1 MKRILINATQ
11 AEEVRVAL
19 VDGQYLYDLDIE
31 SAAREKRKGNIYKGT
46 ITRIE
51 PSLEAAFVNYGGERH
66 GFLPFK
72 EVSRSYFREE
82 ARQASGRPTIRE
94 ALKEGQE
101 VIIQVEKEE
110 RGNKGAALTTFISL
124 AGRYMVYMPNNP
136 RAGGISRRI
145 EGEERRDLRE
155 TMAELNVPQG
165 GGVIIRTA
173 GIDKSTEELQ
183 WDLDYLQQVWT
194 SIETAVAENPAPLL
208 IYQESDIVVRS
219 LRDHLRNDV
228 GEIIIDDPRAYQV
241 AEKFMQR
248 VMPHNL
254 RRLKLYDDRTPL
266 FTRFQIEG
274 QIASA
279 FNREV
284 ALPSGGALV
293 IDHTEAMVSIDI
305 NSARAT
311 GGEDI
316 EATALATNLE
326 AADEISRQLRLRDL
340 GGLIVID
347 FIDMSA
353 NRNQRAV
360 EERMHEALKNDRARI
375 QLGRIS
381 RFGLFEMSRQRLR
394 PALGEST
401 AIVCPRC
408 SGQGTIRG
416 TQSSAL
422 SILRLVQ
429 EEALKDGTGR
439 IMVQTPISVGTFL
452 LNEKRHAL
460 DEIETNCKV
469 RVVVIPNPN
478 METPHYE
485 IRRIRRADR
494 EEFEDETPS
503 YELASNTN
511 DEDVAE
517 ILTDITPPV
526 RPQAVVRDVEPAS
539 PAPIRAA
546 APETSAAVPTAPA
559 VSAEAQPSFVR
570 RLWGALFGDSARK
583 ATASE
588 ETKPAAEEKGQAA
601 RGNRDRRG
609 NSGRG
614 NNRNDNRN
622 DNRRNDGQRGR
633 RNNPRDANRGG
644 QSQAARNP
652 QGDRGAAQGRP
663 AQDGKAPEKTTEK
676 TTEKA
681 VEKVANKAPVEATA
695 QQAVAPTDAAQTPQE
710 AGAENAP
717 RSRGRRRGG
726 RGRGRNRGNNPAANG
741 AEGAANDVATAAP
754 ASDASRERTDKSSSA
769 DNRPTESRSTAT
781 ASAPTPTISAP
792 TPVQTIERPA
802 APAERPSAPAE
813 RPAAPPPAA

>member
-51 PSLEAAFVNYGGERH
+51 PSLEAAFVSYGGERH

-72 EVSRSYFREE
+72 EISRSYFSEE
-82 ARQASGRPTIRE
+82 ARQASGRPNIRE

-155 TMAELNVPQG
+155 TMAELNIPEG

-194 SIETAVAENPAPLL
+194 SIETAAAENAAPLL
-208 IYQESDIVVRS
+208 IYQESDIVVRA

-228 GEIIIDDPRAYQV
+228 GEIIIDDSRAYQV

-254 RRLKLYDDRTPL
+254 RRLKKYDDRTPL

-293 IDHTEAMVSIDI
+293 IDHTEALVSIDI

-360 EERMHEALKNDRARI
+360 EERLREALKNDRARI

-394 PALGEST
+394 PALEESST
-401 AIVCPRC
+401 IVCPRC

-429 EEALKDGTGR
+429 EEALKEGTGR

-460 DEIETNCKV
+460 DEVETNCKV

-494 EEFEDETPS
+494 EEFEDATPS

-511 DEDVAE
+511 EEDVAE

-526 RPQAVVRDVEPAS
+526 RPQAVVRDVEPTS
-539 PAPIRAA
+539 PAPARAPKPQE
-546 APETSAAVPTAPA
+546 APTETI
-559 VSAEAQPSFVR
+559 VSDAQPSFVR
-570 RLWGALFGDSARK
+570 RLWGALFGDSTPK
-583 ATASE
+583 QASVE
-588 ETKPAAEEKGQAA
+588 ETETKEEKPQGSRNNRSRRNNN
-601 RGNRDRRG
+601 RGNAQR
-609 NSGRG
+609 S
-614 NNRNDNRN
+614 
-622 DNRRNDGQRGR
+622 DNRRSDNR
-633 RNNPRDANRGG
+633 R
-644 QSQAARNP
+644 RNP
-652 QGDRGAAQGRP
+652 QRDGDNKRGSNANPRAAQG
-663 AQDGKAPEKTTEK
+663 
-676 TTEKA
+676 EKA
-681 VEKVANKAPVEATA
+681 AASDKPAND
-695 QQAVAPTDAAQTPQE
+695 APTQDKPTQPRNDAAQT
-710 AGAENAP
+710 GAVSTADSGKDATQENAP

-726 RGRGRNRGNNPAANG
+726 RGRGRNRNSNANAAANNANENTGENVRSNALPSAPKEAGSAAAAESNKPATEARNPAPSHP
-741 AEGAANDVATAAP
+741 AT
-754 ASDASRERTDKSSSA
+754 E
-769 DNRPTESRSTAT
+769 
-781 ASAPTPTISAP
+781 
-792 TPVQTIERPA
+792 
-802 APAERPSAPAE
+802 APAERAPAKPAEKPASEAPPAE
-813 RPAAPPPAA
+813 RPAA

>member
-72 EVSRSYFREE
+72 EISRSYFSED
-82 ARQASGRPTIRE
+82 ARQSSGRPNIRE

-155 TMAELNVPQG
+155 TMAELNVPAG

-194 SIETAVAENPAPLL
+194 SIETASAENAAPLL
-208 IYQESDIVVRS
+208 IYQESDIVVRA

-228 GEIIIDDPRAYQV
+228 GEIIIDDARAYQV

-254 RRLKLYDDRTPL
+254 RRLKKYDDRTPL

-274 QIASA
+274 QISSA

-293 IDHTEAMVSIDI
+293 IDHTEALVSIDI

-360 EERMHEALKNDRARI
+360 EERLREALKNDRARI

-394 PALGEST
+394 PALEESST
-401 AIVCPRC
+401 IVCPRC

-460 DEIETNCKV
+460 DEIESNCKV

-494 EEFEDETPS
+494 DEFEDATPS

-511 DEDVAE
+511 EEDVAE
-517 ILTDITPPV
+517 ILTDITPPA
-526 RPQAVVRDVEPAS
+526 RPQAVVRDVEPTS
-539 PAPIRAA
+539 PAPTRT
-546 APETSAAVPTAPA
+546 PKLEQAPA
-559 VSAEAQPSFVR
+559 ETISNEAQPSFVR
-570 RLWGALFGDSARK
+570 RLWGALFGDSTPK
-583 ATASE
+583 QASTE
-588 ETKPAAEEKGQAA
+588 ETENKDEKSQGS
-601 RGNRDRRG
+601 RNNRSRRSS
-609 NSGRG
+609 NNRG
-614 NNRNDNRN
+614 NNQRN
-622 DNRRNDGQRGR
+622 DNRRSDNRR
-633 RNNPRDANRGG
+633 RNTPRDGDKRGNANARSG
-644 QSQAARNP
+644 QSDKPAAIEKPNSDVAV
-652 QGDRGAAQGRP
+652 Q
-663 AQDGKAPEKTTEK
+663 GKATQPRNE
-676 TTEKA
+676 
-681 VEKVANKAPVEATA
+681 TA
-695 QQAVAPTDAAQTPQE
+695 QAPAAAVTDSNKDASQ
-710 AGAENAP
+710 ENAP

-726 RGRGRNRGNNPAANG
+726 RGRGRNRNSNTN
-741 AEGAANDVATAAP
+741 ATATSNEQAGENTQANSTPTQREPSANSSETSKP
-754 ASDASRERTDKSSSA
+754 A
-769 DNRPTESRSTAT
+769 TEARGGSHNNAT
-781 ASAPTPTISAP
+781 AESS
-792 TPVQTIERPA
+792 
-802 APAERPSAPAE
+802 AE
-813 RPAAPPPAA
+813 RPAAKPAEKPASQEPTAERPAA

>member
-1 MKRILINATQ
+1 
-11 AEEVRVAL
+11 
-19 VDGQYLYDLDIE
+19 
-31 SAAREKRKGNIYKGT
+31 
-46 ITRIE
+46 
-51 PSLEAAFVNYGGERH
+51 
-66 GFLPFK
+66 
-72 EVSRSYFREE
+72 
-82 ARQASGRPTIRE
+82 
-94 ALKEGQE
+94 
-101 VIIQVEKEE
+101 
-110 RGNKGAALTTFISL
+110 
-124 AGRYMVYMPNNP
+124 GRYMVYMPNNP

-155 TMAELNVPQG
+155 TMSELNIPEG

-194 SIETAVAENPAPLL
+194 SIETASAENAAPLL
-208 IYQESDIVVRS
+208 IYQESDIVVRA

-254 RRLKLYDDRTPL
+254 RRLKKYDDRTPL

-293 IDHTEAMVSIDI
+293 IDHTEALVSIDI

-311 GGEDI
+311 SGEDI

-360 EERMHEALKNDRARI
+360 EERLREALKNDRARI

-394 PALGEST
+394 PALEESSS
-401 AIVCPRC
+401 IVCPRC

-429 EEALKDGTGR
+429 EEALKEGTGR

-469 RVVVIPNPN
+469 RVVVIPNPS

-494 EEFEDETPS
+494 EEFEDATPS

-511 DEDVAE
+511 EEDVAE
-517 ILTDITPPV
+517 ILTDITPPA
-526 RPQAVVRDVEPAS
+526 RPQAVVRDVEPTS
-539 PAPIRAA
+539 PAPARSNKTVEPAA
-546 APETSAAVPTAPA
+546 DVTISN
-559 VSAEAQPSFVR
+559 EAQPSFVR
-570 RLWGALFGDSARK
+570 RLWGALFGDSSQKQANK
-583 ATASE
+583 E
-588 ETKPAAEEKGQAA
+588 ETETTEEKSSGS
-601 RGNRDRRG
+601 RNNRSR
-609 NSGRG
+609 RG
-614 NNRNDNRN
+614 NNRNNTQRN
-622 DNRRNDGQRGR
+622 DNRRSDNRRRNTTQRDGDK
-633 RNNPRDANRGG
+633 RNNPRGNQNDKAAADDKATVAEAKPQEKPARTQN
-644 QSQAARNP
+644 QAAPVNS
-652 QGDRGAAQGRP
+652 
-663 AQDGKAPEKTTEK
+663 TT
-676 TTEKA
+676 TTDVDA
-681 VEKVANKAPVEATA
+681 TNKDAT
-695 QQAVAPTDAAQTPQE
+695 QE
-710 AGAENAP
+710 SAP

-726 RGRGRNRGNNPAANG
+726 RGRGRSRNNSNTNATQNAGENGSTNEGNGVSTSPDGAKPTQETRNPASSV
-741 AEGAANDVATAAP
+741 ESSAANSEQPAPKAPDKSASEAP
-754 ASDASRERTDKSSSA
+754 AT
-769 DNRPTESRSTAT
+769 
-781 ASAPTPTISAP
+781 
-792 TPVQTIERPA
+792 ERPA
-802 APAERPSAPAE
+802 A
-813 RPAAPPPAA
+813 

>member
-72 EVSRSYFREE
+72 EISRSYFNEE
-82 ARQASGRPTIRE
+82 ARQASGRPNIRE

-155 TMAELNVPQG
+155 TMAELNIPEG

-194 SIETAVAENPAPLL
+194 SIETASAENAAPLL
-208 IYQESDIVVRS
+208 IYQESDIVVRA

-254 RRLKLYDDRTPL
+254 RRLKKYDDRTPL

-293 IDHTEAMVSIDI
+293 IDHTEALVSIDI

-360 EERMHEALKNDRARI
+360 EERLREALKNDRARI

-394 PALGEST
+394 PALEESST
-401 AIVCPRC
+401 IVCPRC

-429 EEALKDGTGR
+429 EEALKEGTGR

-460 DEIETNCKV
+460 DEIEIACKV

-494 EEFEDETPS
+494 EEYEDATPS

-511 DEDVAE
+511 EEDVAE
-517 ILTDITPPV
+517 ILTDITPPA
-526 RPQAVVRDVEPAS
+526 RPQAVVRDVEPTS
-539 PAPIRAA
+539 PAPVRA
-546 APETSAAVPTAPA
+546 PKPQETPA
-559 VSAEAQPSFVR
+559 ETIASEAQPSFVR
-570 RLWGALFGDSARK
+570 RLWGALFGESTPKQASA
-583 ATASE
+583 E
-588 ETKPAAEEKGQAA
+588 ETETKEEKSQGS
-601 RGNRDRRG
+601 RNNRSRRTNNRG
-609 NSGRG
+609 NSTQ
-614 NNRNDNRN
+614 RN
-622 DNRRNDGQRGR
+622 DNRRSDNR
-633 RNNPRDANRGG
+633 R
-644 QSQAARNP
+644 RNP
-652 QGDRGAAQGRP
+652 QRDGDNKRGNANPRAAQGEKP
-663 AQDGKAPEKTTEK
+663 AASDKPANDAAGQNKPTQPRNEAAQAG
-676 TTEKA
+676 A
-681 VEKVANKAPVEATA
+681 VATA
-695 QQAVAPTDAAQTPQE
+695 DSGKDATQ
-710 AGAENAP
+710 ENAP

-726 RGRGRNRGNNPAANG
+726 RGRGRNRNSNNANAATNSPNENAGENTGTSAAPSVPKEGGSAQTTERNKPAAETRTASPSHPV
-741 AEGAANDVATAAP
+741 AEAP
-754 ASDASRERTDKSSSA
+754 ADRAPAKPAEK
-769 DNRPTESRSTAT
+769 T
-781 ASAPTPTISAP
+781 ASEAP
-792 TPVQTIERPA
+792 
-802 APAERPSAPAE
+802 PAE
-813 RPAAPPPAA
+813 RPAA

>member
-51 PSLEAAFVNYGGERH
+51 PSLEAAFVSYGGERH

-72 EVSRSYFREE
+72 EISRSYFSEE
-82 ARQASGRPTIRE
+82 ARQASGRPNIRE

-155 TMAELNVPQG
+155 TMAELNIPEG

-194 SIETAVAENPAPLL
+194 SIETAAAENAAPLL
-208 IYQESDIVVRS
+208 IYQESDIVVRA

-254 RRLKLYDDRTPL
+254 RRLKKYDDRTPL

-293 IDHTEAMVSIDI
+293 IDHTEALVSIDI

-360 EERMHEALKNDRARI
+360 EERLREALKNDRARI

-381 RFGLFEMSRQRLR
+381 RLLRASRRR
-394 PALGEST
+394 SST
-401 AIVCPRC
+401 AR
-408 SGQGTIRG
+408 
-416 TQSSAL
+416 
-422 SILRLVQ
+422 
-429 EEALKDGTGR
+429 
-439 IMVQTPISVGTFL
+439 
-452 LNEKRHAL
+452 
-460 DEIETNCKV
+460 
-469 RVVVIPNPN
+469 
-478 METPHYE
+478 
-485 IRRIRRADR
+485 
-494 EEFEDETPS
+494 
-503 YELASNTN
+503 
-511 DEDVAE
+511 
-517 ILTDITPPV
+517 
-526 RPQAVVRDVEPAS
+526 
-539 PAPIRAA
+539 
-546 APETSAAVPTAPA
+546 
-559 VSAEAQPSFVR
+559 
-570 RLWGALFGDSARK
+570 
-583 ATASE
+583 
-588 ETKPAAEEKGQAA
+588 
-601 RGNRDRRG
+601 
-609 NSGRG
+609 
-614 NNRNDNRN
+614 
-622 DNRRNDGQRGR
+622 
-633 RNNPRDANRGG
+633 
-644 QSQAARNP
+644 
-652 QGDRGAAQGRP
+652 
-663 AQDGKAPEKTTEK
+663 
-676 TTEKA
+676 
-681 VEKVANKAPVEATA
+681 
-695 QQAVAPTDAAQTPQE
+695 
-710 AGAENAP
+710 
-717 RSRGRRRGG
+717 
-726 RGRGRNRGNNPAANG
+726 
-741 AEGAANDVATAAP
+741 
-754 ASDASRERTDKSSSA
+754 
-769 DNRPTESRSTAT
+769 
-781 ASAPTPTISAP
+781 
-792 TPVQTIERPA
+792 
-802 APAERPSAPAE
+802 
-813 RPAAPPPAA
+813 

>member
-72 EVSRSYFREE
+72 EISRSYFSEE
-82 ARQASGRPTIRE
+82 ARQASGRPNIRE

-155 TMAELNVPQG
+155 TMAELNIPEG

-194 SIETAVAENPAPLL
+194 SIETAAAENAAPLL
-208 IYQESDIVVRS
+208 IYQESDIVVRA

-228 GEIIIDDPRAYQV
+228 GEIIIDDSRAYQV
-241 AEKFMQR
+241 AEKFMHR

-254 RRLKLYDDRTPL
+254 RRLKKYDDRTPL

-293 IDHTEAMVSIDI
+293 IDHTEALVSIDI

-360 EERMHEALKNDRARI
+360 EERLREALKNDRARI

-394 PALGEST
+394 PALEESST
-401 AIVCPRC
+401 IVCPRC

-429 EEALKDGTGR
+429 EEALNEGTGR

-494 EEFEDETPS
+494 EEFEDATPS

-511 DEDVAE
+511 EEDVAE

-526 RPQAVVRDVEPAS
+526 RPQAVVRDVEPTS
-539 PAPIRAA
+539 PAPARA
-546 APETSAAVPTAPA
+546 PKPQETPTETI
-559 VSAEAQPSFVR
+559 VSEAQPSFVR
-570 RLWGALFGDSARK
+570 RLWGALFGDSTPK
-583 ATASE
+583 QASAE
-588 ETKPAAEEKGQAA
+588 ETETKEEKPQGSRNNRSRRNNN
-601 RGNRDRRG
+601 RGNAQ
-609 NSGRG
+609 
-614 NNRNDNRN
+614 RN
-622 DNRRNDGQRGR
+622 DNRRPDNR
-633 RNNPRDANRGG
+633 R
-644 QSQAARNP
+644 RNP
-652 QGDRGAAQGRP
+652 QRDGDNNERGNANPRAAQG
-663 AQDGKAPEKTTEK
+663 EKTAASDK
-676 TTEKA
+676 P
-681 VEKVANKAPVEATA
+681 AND
-695 QQAVAPTDAAQTPQE
+695 APTQDKPTQPRNDAAQ
-710 AGAENAP
+710 AGAAATADSGKDATQENAP

-726 RGRGRNRGNNPAANG
+726 RGRGRNRNSNANAAANNANENAGENARSNASPSAPKEAGSAPAAESNKPATEARNPAPSHPT
-741 AEGAANDVATAAP
+741 AE
-754 ASDASRERTDKSSSA
+754 
-769 DNRPTESRSTAT
+769 
-781 ASAPTPTISAP
+781 
-792 TPVQTIERPA
+792 
-802 APAERPSAPAE
+802 APAERAPAKPAEKPASEAAPAE
-813 RPAAPPPAA
+813 RPAA